1 MRWLDGIT
9 DSVDVNLSKLWEIVE
24 ERGACCTAVRGLERV
39 GHNSGS
45 EQQPQG
51 KVREKG
57 HGAPV
62 LLQSTT
68 RPQPS
73 CVHQPRSS
81 LNLVLLVG
89 IREEVKVNMCSICH
103 F

>member
-62 LLQSTT
+62 LLQRKGDPFPPPAPQNS
-68 RPQPS
+68 RAPGLPQPGVWTS
-73 CVHQPRSS
+73 A
-81 LNLVLLVG
+81 LEGVG
-89 IREEVKVNMCSICH
+89 QL
-103 F
+103 

>member
-57 HGAPV
+57 HGALCFSRAP
-62 LLQSTT
+62 LG
-68 RPQPS
+68 P
-73 CVHQPRSS
+73 
-81 LNLVLLVG
+81 NLHVFTNPEAL
-89 IREEVKVNMCSICH
+89 
-103 F
+103 